1 VHIDKLKVLTYI
13 SQVFYIK
20 ASINRR
26 T

>member
-13 SQVFYIK
+13 SQVYYIK